1 MNRVIC
7 AFVRL
12 AGSAVPVV
20 AICAAVPAQT
30 IQITSP
36 ASGAVFAPGQT
47 IPVSVNADPSVF
59 QAVGVGGKYPIGPS
73 PVLTAPPYQF
83 QLPTPTEIPPG
94 RYSLSALGLTTANNP
109 VGSAPVTI
117 AIERPDI
124 PQQLTSDLS
133 SLYFDYLGEYVN
145 MVVYGTFADGSSVD
159 LTRSTLTTWASDN
172 TSVATVDN
180 QGTVTAAAP
189 GTANISITNAGVSVQ
204 VPVTVPSPMHII
216 PAQISLY
223 PSQTQ
228 QFYAHFSV
236 PPGSITDNSVTWSL
250 SPPLGSVD
258 STGVYTAPAAVDS
271 VQTVTL
277 TATSNA
283 NSAFTASVQI
293 FVFPPISPL
302 TISPASVSLQAAQT
316 QQFLAV
322 ISNAAPTAT
331 WSISPPGAQSGWINS
346 ANGFYNA
353 PDPIPS
359 PLTVTVTAVSV
370 ADNTK
375 TASAQVT
382 LVPSASVSISPT
394 SATLYASQTQQFTAA
409 LTVPGDSVTWSV
421 TPAVGTINASG
432 LYSAPSLVAYQQT
445 VTITAFGAADGYTAS
460 ATVTLLP
467 TVSSAITVP
476 SALAATPASVSE
488 IDLSW
493 SGSSEPGATI
503 AGYSIFRNGTWAGSS
518 STTSY
523 SDLGLLTATQ
533 YTYTVAAYDTQ
544 GNNSAPSAAV
554 SATTLSGPVV
564 SGLVAWYNFNEG
576 TGAALHDSSGNG
588 NNAVIQDTTSSGAA
602 TAPTWTSSQYSGSA
616 LVFDGRT
623 SAAAPDSAS
632 LDPTTGLTLEAWV
645 NPTALTD
652 APLIYKADGRYSL
665 YLYYGTPGAQL
676 NVTTSGEV
684 DGTSPLAT
692 NVWTHLATTYDG
704 TTQNLFVNGVLVAT
718 QPQTGAI
725 TSQGQP
731 ATSLLLGTDTYWDFF
746 SGAMDGVR
754 IYNYALSQAQI
765 QSDMQAG
772 SAPVS
777 VSLSPTAATLYASQT
792 QQFTAS
798 VANTTNTAVTWS
810 FSPSAGTLGASG
822 LYTAPASI
830 AAQQTV
836 TVTATSQADT
846 TKLAS
851 ATITLMPPIAV
862 TVGPASASL
871 YASQTQQFTATVVN
885 ATNTAVTWSI
895 SPAVGTVS
903 ATGLYTAPSAIAA
916 QQTVTV
922 TATSQADNTTAASAA
937 ITLLPPVAVSVTP
950 ASATLYAS
958 QTQAFTATV
967 ANTTNTAVTW
977 ALSPAVGTIDAS
989 GLYTAPN
996 SISAAQT
1003 VTATATSVADG
1014 TKSASAQISLVQSS
1028 WYNASW
1034 AGRKQIVLDHTKVSG
1049 SANLTGFPVLISS
1062 TDPDFRSQSN
1072 GGWVGTATG
1081 GDILFTAADGVTKLA
1096 HEIESYD
1103 PVAGQLVAWVNV
1115 PTLSPSAD
1123 TVLFLYLGNPGA
1135 ADQQNAAG
1143 VWSGGYAGVWH
1154 LANTVNNG
1162 TTTVSGL
1169 NSVSGA
1175 SATLSNVS
1183 PVAGQAGGGAGFN
1196 GGNSYI
1202 NAGTPAALDI
1212 TGAIT
1217 VSAWVYPTGFGGG
1230 SRGRIVDKTNNSSPG
1245 YVFFADNSD
1254 TTDGITWSSND
1265 SALEPAALALYPVG
1279 SWRYVVASYDGA
1291 NTTLSICGF
1300 GGPCWGVQS
1309 NAYPAPPNT
1318 SSAPLYIGNRPALDR
1333 GFAGTLDEVRISNT
1347 ARSSDWI
1354 QTEYN
1359 NQISPSGF
1367 QSTSATGGGSAV
1379 LVSPASATLTP
1390 SQTRQFTPS
1399 TPVSWSSPSAGSIS
1413 ASGLYTAPAIID
1425 SQQTVTLTA
1434 TSQADST
1441 KTAAVAVTLAPLGT
1455 VTVSPSNPSLGASQT
1470 QQFTAAVTGISNT
1483 AVSWSISPSVG
1494 SISVSGLYTA
1504 PSSVT
1509 SQQKV
1514 TVTATSQAN
1523 SAWTASA
1530 TVTLTP

>member
-1 MNRVIC
+1 MMPARV
-7 AFVRL
+7 
-12 AGSAVPVV
+12 AVLSVLLSIPHTLLFAQPTV
-20 AICAAVPAQT
+20 A
-30 IQITSP
+30 ITSP
-36 ASGAVFAPGQT
+36 ADGAVVSSGQT
-47 IPVSVNADPSVF
+47 LTVTVNATASAFESVM
-59 QAVGVGGKYPIGPS
+59 VGASAPLVGIWS
-73 PVLTAPPYQF
+73 LTASPYQF
-83 QLPTPTEIPPG
+83 QVPIPPDIASG
-94 RYSLSALGLTTANNP
+94 PCTLVASGI
-109 VGSAPVTI
+109 VGAGNAVDSAPITVD
-117 AIERPDI
+117 IERPDN
-124 PQQLTSDLS
+124 PQQLTPGLS
-133 SLYFDYLGEYVN
+133 TIGFRYAV
-145 MVVYGTFADGSSVD
+145 GTVPLLVTGTYADGSIVSLSKSALTTYASDTPAVASVD
-159 LTRSTLTTWASDN
+159 TYGR
-172 TSVATVDN
+172 
-180 QGTVTAAAP
+180 VTAVGP
-189 GTANISITNAGVSVQ
+189 GSASITITNAGVSVQ
-204 VPVTVPSPMHII
+204 VPVTVPQPITII
-216 PAQISLY
+216 PASMSLY
-223 PSQTQ
+223 PSQAQ
-228 QFYAHFSV
+228 PFYAHLAF
-236 PPGSITDNSVTWSL
+236 PAAITNPSVTWSI
-250 SPPLGSVD
+250 SPALGSVD
-258 STGVYTAPAAVDS
+258 STGLYTPPSSVDS
-271 VQTVTL
+271 VQSVTL
-277 TATSNA
+277 TATSVADNTQ
-283 NSAFTASVQI
+283 TASAQI
-293 FVFPPISPL
+293 WIFPPISPL
-302 TISPASVSLQAAQT
+302 TISPTSVTMLAGQT
-316 QQFLAV
+316 QQFLAT
-322 ISNAAPTAT
+322 IANAAPTAT

>member
-1 MNRVIC
+1 MKSSTERQRGRQAMNRVIC

-409 LTVPGDSVTWSV
+409 FTVSWDSVTWSV
-421 TPAVGTINASG
+421 TPAVGTINSSG
-432 LYSAPSLVAYQQT
+432 LYSAPSLIAYQQT
-445 VTITAFGAADGYTAS
+445 ITIAAFGAVDGYTAY
-460 ATVTLLP
+460 ATVTLMP

-493 SGSSEPGATI
+493 SASSEPGATI
-503 AGYSIFRNGTWAGSS
+503 AGYNIFHNGTWAGSS
-518 STTSY
+518 STTAY

-554 SATTLSGPVV
+554 SATTLSGPVI

-588 NNAVIQDTTSSGAA
+588 NNAVIQDTNSSGAA
-602 TAPTWTSSQYSGSA
+602 TAPTWTTSQYSGSA

-632 LDPTTGLTLEAWV
+632 LDPTTGLEM
-645 NPTALTD
+645 
-652 APLIYKADGRYSL
+652 KR
-665 YLYYGTPGAQL
+665 
-676 NVTTSGEV
+676 
-684 DGTSPLAT
+684 
-692 NVWTHLATTYDG
+692 VWNIHPRKYPESHL
-704 TTQNLFVNGVLVAT
+704 
-718 QPQTGAI
+718 
-725 TSQGQP
+725 
-731 ATSLLLGTDTYWDFF
+731 
-746 SGAMDGVR
+746 
-754 IYNYALSQAQI
+754 
-765 QSDMQAG
+765 
-772 SAPVS
+772 
-777 VSLSPTAATLYASQT
+777 
-792 QQFTAS
+792 
-798 VANTTNTAVTWS
+798 
-810 FSPSAGTLGASG
+810 
-822 LYTAPASI
+822 I
-830 AAQQTV
+830 AAIYQRNT
-836 TVTATSQADT
+836 
-846 TKLAS
+846 
-851 ATITLMPPIAV
+851 
-862 TVGPASASL
+862 G
-871 YASQTQQFTATVVN
+871 
-885 ATNTAVTWSI
+885 TN
-895 SPAVGTVS
+895 
-903 ATGLYTAPSAIAA
+903 
-916 QQTVTV
+916 
-922 TATSQADNTTAASAA
+922 
-937 ITLLPPVAVSVTP
+937 
-950 ASATLYAS
+950 
-958 QTQAFTATV
+958 
-967 ANTTNTAVTW
+967 
-977 ALSPAVGTIDAS
+977 
-989 GLYTAPN
+989 
-996 SISAAQT
+996 
-1003 VTATATSVADG
+1003 
-1014 TKSASAQISLVQSS
+1014 
-1028 WYNASW
+1028 
-1034 AGRKQIVLDHTKVSG
+1034 
-1049 SANLTGFPVLISS
+1049 
-1062 TDPDFRSQSN
+1062 
-1072 GGWVGTATG
+1072 GTAM
-1081 GDILFTAADGVTKLA
+1081 
-1096 HEIESYD
+1096 
-1103 PVAGQLVAWVNV
+1103 P
-1115 PTLSPSAD
+1115 
-1123 TVLFLYLGNPGA
+1123 
-1135 ADQQNAAG
+1135 
-1143 VWSGGYAGVWH
+1143 
-1154 LANTVNNG
+1154 
-1162 TTTVSGL
+1162 
-1169 NSVSGA
+1169 
-1175 SATLSNVS
+1175 
-1183 PVAGQAGGGAGFN
+1183 
-1196 GGNSYI
+1196 
-1202 NAGTPAALDI
+1202 
-1212 TGAIT
+1212 
-1217 VSAWVYPTGFGGG
+1217 
-1230 SRGRIVDKTNNSSPG
+1230 
-1245 YVFFADNSD
+1245 
-1254 TTDGITWSSND
+1254 
-1265 SALEPAALALYPVG
+1265 
-1279 SWRYVVASYDGA
+1279 
-1291 NTTLSICGF
+1291 
-1300 GGPCWGVQS
+1300 
-1309 NAYPAPPNT
+1309 
-1318 SSAPLYIGNRPALDR
+1318 
-1333 GFAGTLDEVRISNT
+1333 EVC
-1347 ARSSDWI
+1347 
-1354 QTEYN
+1354 
-1359 NQISPSGF
+1359 
-1367 QSTSATGGGSAV
+1367 
-1379 LVSPASATLTP
+1379 
-1390 SQTRQFTPS
+1390 
-1399 TPVSWSSPSAGSIS
+1399 
-1413 ASGLYTAPAIID
+1413 
-1425 SQQTVTLTA
+1425 
-1434 TSQADST
+1434 
-1441 KTAAVAVTLAPLGT
+1441 
-1455 VTVSPSNPSLGASQT
+1455 
-1470 QQFTAAVTGISNT
+1470 
-1483 AVSWSISPSVG
+1483 
-1494 SISVSGLYTA
+1494 
-1504 PSSVT
+1504 
-1509 SQQKV
+1509 
-1514 TVTATSQAN
+1514 
-1523 SAWTASA
+1523 
-1530 TVTLTP
+1530 